1 MVTAASRVRA
11 EARSAMS
18 DAILEAAGRQLAEV
32 GAAALSVRAVAREV
46 GMASS
51 AIYRYVA
58 SRDELLTMLIID
70 GYNAIGAAAEAADAS
85 VGDRNDLAGRFAAI
99 SNGVRRWAKEN
110 PHRYALLYGSPVPGY
125 VAPEATIVPATRA
138 ALLLG
143 ELLVAAPAAARSLEG
158 DGGESGLERGVAGDL
173 LSGVSEESARRGV
186 LSWVELFGLVSF
198 ELFGHLVG
206 SVADADRFFD
216 RAIED
221 MVARMGLL

>member
-1 MVTAASRVRA
+1 MN
-11 EARSAMS
+11 
-18 DAILEAAGRQLAEV
+18 DAILEVAGSQLAEV
-32 GAAALSVRAVAREV
+32 GAGALSVRAVAREV

-70 GYNAIGAAAEAADAS
+70 GYNEVGAAAEAADAS
-85 VGDRNDLAGRFAAI
+85 VDDRADLAGRFAAI
-99 SNGVRRWAKEN
+99 SRGVRWWAQEN

-125 VAPEATIVPATRA
+125 VAPEATILPATRV

-143 ELLVAAPAAARSLEG
+143 ALLVAGPSRARSIKS
-158 DGGESGLERGVAGDL
+158 DGLESGLELALAGEIL
-173 LSGVSEESARRGV
+173 PGVSEESARRGV
-186 LSWVELFGLVSF
+186 LAWVELFGLVSF

-216 RAIED
+216 RAVDD
-221 MVARMGLL
+221 MVARMGLS

>member
-1 MVTAASRVRA
+1 MN
-11 EARSAMS
+11 

-51 AIYRYVA
+51 ASYRYVA

>member
-1 MVTAASRVRA
+1 MN
-11 EARSAMS
+11 